1 MTPIIRF
8 LIRYQK
14 ILLFLILETIAC
26 LLFLKNSN
34 YQQTQVA
41 TVVTSFKGVVYKQIS
56 KINGYFSL
64 KTENQNLIAENLEL
78 RNKLNYYMDVDTIRN
93 GVKTDSLRRNKYT
106 YTSAKIINNS
116 TNKRQ
121 NFMILNAG
129 SKQGVRREMGVVSNE
144 GVVGMI
150 VEVSE
155 NYSKAISIL
164 NTGFIKF
171 SGKLKRT
178 DDYGTIS
185 WDGISDKTVQ
195 LHDIIQQSD
204 VLVGDTVITNQH
216 SNIFPENILIGTV
229 EKINIKDGI
238 FYEIDIKLCQSLKK
252 LQNVY
257 VIDIHDKDE
266 IQRLIGNE

>member
-14 ILLFLILETIAC
+14 ILLFLILEMIAC

-41 TVVTSFKGVVYKQIS
+41 GIVTSFKGVVYEQIS
-56 KINGYFSL
+56 GVKKYFTL
-64 KTENQNLIAENLEL
+64 KAENQNLIAENLEL
-78 RNKLNYYMDVDTIRN
+78 RNKLNYYMAVDTIHS
-93 GVKTDSLRRNKYT
+93 GIKTDSLRHNKYT
-106 YTSAKIINNS
+106 YTSARIINNS
-116 TNKRQ
+116 TNKQQ
-121 NFMILNAG
+121 NFIILNAG
-129 SKQGVRREMGVVSNE
+129 EKQGIRPEMGVISNE

-150 VEVSE
+150 IEVSE
-155 NYSKAISIL
+155 NYSKAVSIL
-164 NTGFIKF
+164 NTGFRKF

-185 WDGISDKTVQ
+185 WDGISDRIIQ

-229 EKINIKDGI
+229 EKIKIKDGI
-238 FYEIDIKLCQSLKK
+238 FYEIDVRLCQNLKR

-257 VIDIHDKDE
+257 VINIHDKDE